1 MRLGVILST
10 SLHTAILGW
19 ALFSLSGPE
28 PLVTM
33 QDGGVEV
40 DFAAIS
46 PDASSAN
53 GEKKAEIDAKPVPVP
68 TTRPEKV
75 PEAKNIGEANEDSKS
90 RKGEV
95 TDKPLDTE
103 KTQAAP
109 QDNKVVTAAKV
120 EPKPVVDPAK
130 TETPVETTEV
140 AALSEP
146 KVPLTEETEPQED
159 LPPVDPEQGTEA
171 PKAIPVPTRPPS
183 DRPKPKPQTPET
195 TKRQPAEEPKQEKT
209 ATSTE
214 KVKDV
219 TDKIGALLNKQENTA
234 GGAKRVASNNTPTVG
249 DPTAKPGAELT
260 RGEYD
265 GLKGK
270 VGKCWNIPTYVDQE
284 NLRIDLTMRMSPE
297 GYLEDIVAIEVSGV
311 ENPAHASAVKSSLR
325 RNLDRANCD
334 FSDVLPAEKYETW
347 KDVRVRFAASEL

>member
-1 MRLGVILST
+1 MKAGVILST
-10 SLHTAILGW
+10 SLHVGILGW
-19 ALFSLSGPE
+19 ALLSLSGPP

-40 DFAAIS
+40 DFASIS

-53 GEKKAEIDAKPVPVP
+53 GEKKAEVDAKPVPVP
-68 TTRPEKV
+68 TTRPEKA
-75 PEAKNIGEANEDSKS
+75 PDAKNVGDANEDSKS
-90 RKGEV
+90 RKGDV

-109 QDNKVVTAAKV
+109 KAEKVVSAPKVKPEPVV
-120 EPKPVVDPAK
+120 EPVKK
-130 TETPVETTEV
+130 ETPVETTEV
-140 AALSEP
+140 ASLNEP
-146 KVPLTEETEPQED
+146 KVPVTAEPEPKEE
-159 LPPVDPEQGTEA
+159 LPPVDPDQASDA
-171 PKAIPVPTRPPS
+171 PKVVPVPARPPA
-183 DRPKPKPQTPET
+183 DRPKPKPKSPET
-195 TKRQPAEEPKQEKT
+195 TERKKPEEPKQEKT

-214 KVKDV
+214 NSSEV
-219 TDKIGALLNKQENTA
+219 TDKIGALLNKQDNTA
-234 GGAKRVASNNTPTVG
+234 GGAKRVASAEPTVG

-270 VGKCWNIPTYVDQE
+270 VGQCWNIPTYVDQE

-297 GYLEDIVAIEVSGV
+297 GYLDDIVSIDVSGV

-334 FSDVLPAEKYETW
+334 FSDVLPKDKYETW